1 MSKRLISN
9 PSVSRKKICIH
20 ARSKYILLA
29 FFCAFVL
36 GMFAFD
42 VTGYSRDA
50 DADGNGTAETAQELL
65 MKKEVKESLNA
76 DDEIDVFKVVMK
88 QSGYVMFKFT
98 SSFRGP
104 YFTLEN
110 EGEKYINSQYVN
122 GTGAEPETY
131 KDVRWLNAGIYYI
144 KVTNSGSNAGI
155 YSIFVTDQ
163 QPTALKISQSSL
175 LFEDSDNSQSVS
187 LKAEF
192 FPEGSIESEVE
203 WSSGDNFVAVVR
215 DGTVSA
221 SGIGYTT
228 ITAAAGAQNSLKA
241 TCSVTVKPRKVAS
254 VTQLTANT
262 KKNKIA
268 IVCSMG
274 YSSAHMPDGYHYYL
288 YDKKSGKFVR
298 KGKSSKNEYTYKGLK
313 EETGYKVTVCAYI
326 KTPEGEIEGAMSDA
340 KTLYT
345 APKQLK
351 ATTVTGIKKKNYTTM
366 RGYRA
371 RVFNLKWKKVKG
383 ATSYKIYGQEQSGGK
398 FKLMTTSKKPN
409 VDLQAGVGFT
419 YKVYV
424 VPVRTKHGVSRDGK
438 KSAKY
443 VVDMRE

>member
-1 MSKRLISN
+1 MSKKDRFSHKRIKNL
-9 PSVSRKKICIH
+9 
-20 ARSKYILLA
+20 RSKIA
-29 FFCAFVL
+29 AVVFSGAFVL
-36 GMFAFD
+36 GMLSFG
-42 VTGYSRDA
+42 VTGYCEDA
-50 DADGNGTAETAQELL
+50 DADHNGASDTAYALS
-65 MKKEVKESLNA
+65 MKKEVKESLGP
-76 DDEIDVFKVVMK
+76 DDEIDVFKVVVQ
-88 QSGYVMFKFT
+88 QSGLVMFKFT

-104 YFTLEN
+104 YFTIEN
-110 EGEKYINSQYVN
+110 EKESYITSQYVN
-122 GTGAEPETY
+122 GTDSEPEVY
-131 KDVRWLNAGIYYI
+131 KVTRQLTAGTYYI
-144 KVTNSGSNAGI
+144 KVTNSGSNTGS
-155 YSIFVTDQ
+155 YSVYVTDQ
-163 QPTALKISQSSL
+163 QPTGMKISQSSL
-175 LFEDSDNSQSVS
+175 LLEDSDNQSVT
-187 LKAEF
+187 LKAEYI
-192 FPEGSIESEVE
+192 PEGSIEPEIE
-203 WSSGDNFVAVVR
+203 WSSGDNFVAAVNN
-215 DGTVSA
+215 GTVRA
-221 SGIGYTT
+221 NGIGYTT
-228 ITAAAGAQNSLKA
+228 IVASAADQPSLKA
-241 TCSVTVKPRKVAS
+241 TCSVTVKPRKVAT
-254 VTQLTANT
+254 VTQLTEKT
-262 KKNKIA
+262 TKNKIA
-268 IVCSMG
+268 IICSMG
-274 YSSAHMPDGYHYYL
+274 YSAATMPDGYHYYL

-313 EETGYKVTVCAYI
+313 EETGYKVKVCAYI

-443 VVDMRE
+443 TVDMRE